1 MKNFKKIIN
10 PCTNEVYIYNDKERP
25 VNSFCKIEYQDG
37 QLSITGVIDPKSNG
51 NSWGSCGQCVDEIR
65 KGVPTKEWTSDMLQ
79 KFCDIWDEWHLNDMR
94 PYCKHMKELGWDKLA
109 KEKVEIKTYK
119 LTMEAFSKQ
128 QNAKRR
134 ALKCLKSHEGF
145 FPTWEET
152 ICYILPYEQKTYNGS
167 PLDRPEYYEFKE
179 INSLGDSNIEYK
191 IRGHMNYEDNEL
203 GLLGKECP
211 ICGYKYGHSWIKDGK
226 QIEAFLDEL
235 IFNEILI
242 PKKVLDIEFF
252 GSCPN
257 CYKDFNSELM
267 NEYDIQYCPWCGQK
281 LDWTE
286 N

>member
-1 MKNFKKIIN
+1 MKRELVVN
-10 PCTNEVYIYNDKERP
+10 PCTRMECIYEDVEIK
-25 VNSFCKIEYQDG
+25 VNVFCKIKFENG
-37 QLSITGVIDPKSNG
+37 KLSITGVVGPKSNG
-51 NSWGSCGQCVDEIR
+51 NCFSAGQCIEEIR
-65 KGVPTKEWTSDMLQ
+65 TGTPTKEWTKEMLE
-79 KFCDIWDEWHLNDMR
+79 KFCNLWYEWHLNDMR

-134 ALKCLKSHEGF
+134 ALKCLKNHEGF

-211 ICGYKYGHSWIKDGK
+211 ICGYKYGYSWIKEEVPQDVIDFLFNLPETT
-226 QIEAFLDEL
+226 IEPAW
-235 IFNEILI
+235 
-242 PKKVLDIEFF
+242 V
-252 GSCPN
+252 
-257 CYKDFNSELM
+257 
-267 NEYDIQYCPWCGQK
+267 
-281 LDWTE
+281 
-286 N
+286 